1 MSILG
6 FWISIRPI
14 KMEKKTYITSPNF
27 LHLAMAEKS
36 FKFLFYT
43 EPNTDF
49 KIDIQGHTRW
59 TLNWPKLISKKYF
72 LWETVK
78 FNNLWWLQRY
88 HTNKNMWTI
97 AVWRIEI
104 TSSLATVIIR
114 QHQLSS
120 ACLWFLVLYMTNIPF
135 KTKSQHAQLNSPSSS

>member
-1 MSILG
+1 
-6 FWISIRPI
+6 
-14 KMEKKTYITSPNF
+14 MEKKTYITSPHF

-72 LWETVK
+72 LSETVE
-78 FNNLWWLQRY
+78 FNTLW
-88 HTNKNMWTI
+88 
-97 AVWRIEI
+97 
-104 TSSLATVIIR
+104 
-114 QHQLSS
+114 
-120 ACLWFLVLYMTNIPF
+120 
-135 KTKSQHAQLNSPSSS
+135 